1 MELSFW
7 IPDQVRNDLFFNTFR
22 SSPDIPPSTFPL
34 RHSTFCQITLSAM
47 DIKRWFDRDFAFGL
61 PAWMYPLVLERLRG
75 TPARAEDLVAGLSP
89 DVLTRRIGDRWSI
102 QENIG
107 HLLDLEPLWIG
118 RVEDLREGKAYLRE
132 ADLSNRKTHEA
143 NHHARPMDALLRDF
157 RDVRTAFVQ
166 QLDTLD
172 DDLIERTALHPR
184 LEQPMRLLDL
194 LFFVAEHDDHHLAQ
208 ITRLKRSSEQ
218 G

>member
-1 MELSFW
+1 
-7 IPDQVRNDLFFNTFR
+7 
-22 SSPDIPPSTFPL
+22 
-34 RHSTFCQITLSAM
+34 M
-47 DIKRWFDRDFAFGL
+47 DIKRWFERDFAFDL
-61 PAWMYPLVLERLRG
+61 PAWMYPLVIERLRG

-143 NHHARPMDALLRDF
+143 NHHAHPMDALLRDF

-166 QLDTLD
+166 QLDALD

-184 LEQPMRLLDL
+184 LQQPMRLLDL

-208 ITRLKRSSEQ
+208 ITQLKRSGDQ